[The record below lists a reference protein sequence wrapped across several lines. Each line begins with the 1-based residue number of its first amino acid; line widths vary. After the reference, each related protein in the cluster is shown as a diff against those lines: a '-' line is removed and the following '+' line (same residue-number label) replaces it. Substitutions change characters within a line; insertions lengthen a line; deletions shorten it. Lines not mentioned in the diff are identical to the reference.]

1 VTITDSALVSSAKLS
16 DRYIT
21 DRFLPDKAID
31 LIDEAAAELKMQ
43 IESEPTE
50 LAKIKRELAT
60 IEVEKEAL
68 LMEEIEKNRAR
79 LDEIEREIADLK
91 ERRMALESQFENEK
105 SVFNEIAQV
114 KAKIEELKVQAT
126 NSERAGELSKVAEIR
141 YGLIPAEEKRLKEL
155 EEKWARMQKEGTLLK
170 NSVDEEMIASIV
182 SRWTGI
188 PVNKMLQSEKDKILN
203 VGTLY

>member
-1 VTITDSALVSSAKLS
+1 
-16 DRYIT
+16 
-21 DRFLPDKAID
+21 LP
-31 LIDEAAAELKMQ
+31 
-43 IESEPTE
+43 T
-50 LAKIKRELAT
+50 
-60 IEVEKEAL
+60 
-68 LMEEIEKNRAR
+68 
-79 LDEIEREIADLK
+79 LK

-188 PVNKMLQSEKDKILN
+188 PVNRCYRVKDNLN
-203 VGTLY
+203 VNLYKQGGWWVQMKGIRGRSS